1 MAALTRILRTAAVT
15 LSHIFDPGE
24 IPTAATGSVAVT
36 LTRLDGTVVASG
48 NATGPDENQ
57 AYTFPYAG
65 SATLDILI
73 VTWSAT
79 VNGDALTLDQDRLEI
94 VGGHMFGLAE
104 ARNFDPKSAIA
115 DPVKYPTQLLAD
127 TRNEVED
134 EAERIC
140 VQAFVPRFARD
151 VLDGTGQP
159 WLKLL
164 NPMLRTV
171 RKVLVATTYGDAMV
185 AFDAGQLSRL
195 PPAPDGV
202 IRLDSGFFWPASAW
216 WSGGVWPMGRSNIIV
231 EYEHGWD
238 RPPATISRA
247 GKIRIKNMLLEPT
260 AAQPDR
266 AESASPTLGIPD
278 RESTGIPAV
287 DAAYARVP
295 SPRPGFG

>member
-15 LSHIFDPGE
+15 LSHVFDPGE
-24 IPTAATGSVAVT
+24 IPTAATGNVAVT

-57 AYTFPYAG
+57 AYTFPYVG

-104 ARNFDPKSAIA
+104 ARNFDPATVG
-115 DPVKYPTQLLAD
+115 DPNKYSTQLLAD

-140 VQAFVPRFARD
+140 MQAFVPRFSRD
-151 VLDGTGQP
+151 VLDGTGYS
-159 WLKLL
+159 WLKLDHPL
-164 NPMLRTV
+164 TRVLRSVQVTNV
-171 RKVLVATTYGDAMV
+171 YGDPMV
-185 AFDAGQLSRL
+185 TFDAGQLARV
-195 PPAPDGV
+195 APGDDGV
-202 IRLDSGFFWPASAW
+202 IRLDAGFFWPQTSLW
-216 WSGGVWPMGRSNIIV
+216 WGAVWPLGRRNVIV

-247 GKIRIKNMLLEPT
+247 GKIRLKNMLLEPKS
-260 AAQPDR
+260 AQPDR

-278 RESTGIPAV
+278 REKTGLPSV

-295 SPRPGFG
+295 NPRPGFG